1 MVLGISNRGCS
12 FFQVLYTSIKLW
24 VQMPYL
30 NSTFPKT
37 MGTIVPTVPTLSQPL
52 ICTLISISGPILG
65 RMKISQI
72 NLKYM
77 IITIHN
83 WFQIWA
89 FFCHQK
95 QTNCEDGASSFHD
108 WWQAK
113 QFSNWKIYFS
123 MHRTFFVK
131 KKKNSI
137 EIYSNDDEI
146 AFLP

>member
-52 ICTLISISGPILG
+52 ICTLISISGPILC
-65 RMKISQI
+65 RMQISQI
-72 NLKYM
+72 NQKYM

-83 WFQIWA
+83 WFQINVH
-89 FFCHQK
+89 FLVTKNK
-95 QTNCEDGASSFHD
+95 QAVKMAPLAIMIDDKQHFSS
-108 WWQAK
+108 
-113 QFSNWKIYFS
+113 WKIYFS
-123 MHRTFFVK
+123 MNINHILINFFVQTQK
-131 KKKNSI
+131 EFDKPR
-137 EIYSNDDEI
+137 
-146 AFLP
+146 LC